1 MKLKAPICKCGHEAL
16 QPNKNYSNENS
27 IIWTCSHGHAT
38 RITYCSL
45 DEIKLIGEALNE
57 NTK

>member
-45 DEIKLIGEALNE
+45 DEIKLIRGVLNE
-57 NTK
+57 NAK